1 MSSGNPDLA
10 TVWGGADV
18 FVGSDSAVIPTAG
31 TGYGLYRTQ
40 SVTTVSGDATF
51 TFASGTIT
59 AKDVGLSI
67 TGSGIPALTTILSI
81 TNLTTAELSANASA
95 SATVTGTIGA
105 TNGWRFAGCLDGGQ
119 GFEEAN
125 DQSSTDHSAWG
136 FGVIATTYTDKKT
149 TVTFTALEENAVVM
163 GLAYDVSGMTFDDVA
178 GTYEGN
184 LAVREDTDRVRLGF
198 EVTSGAVVRRKTTA
212 NYATV
217 TATGAGSESEESL
230 GSKTFEASIFP
241 DANSVL
247 YTTYKGAV

>member
-1 MSSGNPDLA
+1 VSSGNPDLA

-18 FVGSDSAVIPTAG
+18 FVGSETAVVPTAG
-31 TGYGLYRTQ
+31 NGYGLARSQ
-40 SVTTVSGDATF
+40 AVTTVSTDATI

-59 AKDVGLSI
+59 AADIGLSI
-67 TGSGIPALTTILSI
+67 TGTGIPALTTILSI

-95 SATVTGTIGA
+95 SGSPTVAIGG
-105 TNGWRFAGCLDGGQ
+105 TNGWKYVGCLDGGQ

-136 FGVIATTYTDKKT
+136 FGVIATTYGDKKT
-149 TVTFTALEENAVVM
+149 TVTFTALEENQTVM
-163 GLAYDVSGMTFDDVA
+163 GLVYDISDMTFDDVA
-178 GTYEGN
+178 GTYQGN

-198 EVTSGAVVRRKTTA
+198 ETTSGDVVRRKTTA

-217 TATGAGSESEESL
+217 TASGAGSESEESL

-241 DANSVL
+241 DENNAL
-247 YTTYKGAV
+247 YTVYKGAV